1 MGDIVYEEQGKNG
14 SDWKPIIAKTFE
26 GVLNSFGNDRWE
38 LASMIVLSHGA
49 TAFTG
54 LYELAF
60 KRTRQ

>member
-1 MGDIVYEEQGKNG
+1 VYEQQGKNG
-14 SDWKPIIAKTFE
+14 GDWKPIAGKTFE
-26 GVLNSFGNDRWE
+26 GVLNTLGADRWQ

-60 KRTRQ
+60 KRIRP